1 MSASKSLGQDHINSP
16 LNFLRINQI
25 VAEEKCRRSIEG
37 YVKKSL
43 CFFFFFFKVIFIRK
57 PQGDNF
63 ELA

>member
-1 MSASKSLGQDHINSP
+1 MSASKSLVQDHINP
-16 LNFLRINQI
+16 LLNFLRINQI
-25 VAEEKCRRSIEG
+25 VVEAKCLRSIEG

-43 CFFFFFFKVIFIRK
+43 WVFLKKVIFIRK